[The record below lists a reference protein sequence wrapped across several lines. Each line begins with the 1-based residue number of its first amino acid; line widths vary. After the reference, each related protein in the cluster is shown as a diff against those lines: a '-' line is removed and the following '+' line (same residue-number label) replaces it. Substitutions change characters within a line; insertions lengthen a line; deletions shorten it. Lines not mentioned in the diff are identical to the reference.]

1 MRKKFL
7 KNEIPLL
14 FFFTLIFSISAL
26 AQETDVVKVQGR
38 VMSLDF
44 YKKEIT
50 VNEKVFALESQTL
63 IKNEKDYSIV
73 MDRLKPEV
81 WVYVIGEYNR
91 NIKKLVAKKIYLL
104 PKYIE
109 RRERRQY
116 PFMDE
121 GPTRGR

>member
-1 MRKKFL
+1 VRKKFL